1 MLPLPRPNPRY
12 KYFPFREVAP
22 DLHFFPARAD
32 LERLVLPETLS
43 RPLDPARVEALA
55 ESIASLGRVLLPLLV
70 YPKGGRFW
78 ILDGA
83 HRYMALRKLA
93 ERGIRLG
100 PVDVL
105 AVELKSENA
114 AYAALASALSLN
126 FDQHTLSPLER
137 ALSLLWYLRTL
148 FAIHTP
154 LEDLSEILAWLSE
167 AKRALESL
175 PDEAIPALEK
185 ALEEAPPSL
194 DEEDEKVQEVVDEIV
209 LTAGLPHLR
218 PFLLQIPTR
227 GLFYWAA
234 PFGGVKAVLK
244 ELTPLLRQDPALIQ
258 AAYEGEEGLRALET
272 ALTPNRPP
280 QTLSEGTG
288 LDTFAPLLA
297 PGKRGPT
304 AKTFRALA
312 QLLRKTRPLY
322 RKDPEVK
329 AHIDRILEEAQA
341 LLALV
346 APSLQREGE
355 SAPRGEEPQDAPSE
369 VDRQEENRSAA
380 LGDLPPDAALEL
392 ISELEAS
399 GELDG

>member
-22 DLHFFPARAD
+22 DLYFAPARATLD
-32 LERLVLPETLS
+32 RLVLPEPLA

-70 YPKGGRFW
+70 YPKGGQFW

-83 HRYMALRKLA
+83 HRYMALKKLA

-154 LEDLSEILAWLSE
+154 LEDLSEVMAWLSE
-167 AKRALESL
+167 AKEALESL
-175 PDEAIPALEK
+175 PDEAILALEK

-194 DEEDEKVQEVVDEIV
+194 DEENEKVQKVVDEIV

-218 PFLLQIPTR
+218 PLLLQIPTR

-244 ELTPLLRQDPALIQ
+244 TLTPLLRQDPALVQ
-258 AAYEGEEGLRALET
+258 AAYEGEEGLKALEE
-272 ALTPNRPP
+272 ALAPNRPP
-280 QTLSEGTG
+280 QTLSGGTG
-288 LDTFAPLLA
+288 LDAFAPLLT
-297 PGKRGPT
+297 PGKRGPS

-329 AHIDRILEEAQA
+329 ARVDRILEEAQA
-341 LLALV
+341 LLALL
-346 APSLQREGE
+346 APSFQGEAEGTLTE
-355 SAPRGEEPQDAPSE
+355 ENRQSASLEKG
-369 VDRQEENRSAA
+369 RQEEDRSAA

-392 ISELEAS
+392 IGELEAS